1 VSPAGAIPPRTPAGR
16 YLTDLGVPR
25 FELNTYASRR
35 GNHEV
40 MMRGCFA
47 NVRLR
52 NQLLPGKVGGWTQNL
67 LTGET
72 SSIYD
77 AAMAYREHDVPLVV
91 VAGKE
96 YGTGSSRD
104 WAAKGP
110 ALLGVRVVLAESFE
124 RIHRSNL
131 VGMGVLPL
139 QFLDGQ
145 NADSLGLTG
154 TEVFE
159 IRGLAE
165 AVDQRGG
172 PAAVTVSADGW
183 TFRARVRLDTA
194 RETDHYRHGGI
205 MPFVVR
211 TLLSAD

>member
-1 VSPAGAIPPRTPAGR
+1 
-16 YLTDLGVPR
+16 
-25 FELNTYASRR
+25 
-35 GNHEV
+35 
-40 MMRGCFA
+40 
-47 NVRLR
+47 
-52 NQLLPGKVGGWTQNL
+52 
-67 LTGET
+67 
-72 SSIYD
+72 
-77 AAMAYREHDVPLVV
+77 
-91 VAGKE
+91 
-96 YGTGSSRD
+96 
-104 WAAKGP
+104 
-110 ALLGVRVVLAESFE
+110 VLAESFE

-159 IRGLAE
+159 VRGLAA

-172 PAAVTVSADGW
+172 PATVTVSADGR

-194 RETDHYRHGGI
+194 READHYRHGGI

-211 TLLSAD
+211 TLLGAD